1 MEERIVSC
9 ANPSGCDSDRPSDER
24 FCKSTDCPAE
34 EVPSEVVLDFNAKLS
49 GTGTPP
55 EPETVVRTTTRA
67 FSMKLGVEEEA
78 ILVRVRIRR
87 LAEFSKD
94 SFASSAWQM
103 DVSVEV
109 RCKGSVAAEV
119 VQELAEIRQN
129 PENIEEILPPGTSMQ
144 VSSVS
149 VQASEE
155 LGHKSGRMSVP
166 EDSEE
171 TEDAS
176 SPTLVAVVLSCVLAM
191 LAVVVA
197 CCRRRSVM
205 AWRYRVMAEESV
217 VDQPQTHVTKIDDEA
232 CEKLSI
238 GEGESTRPP
247 SSASSHSSGT
257 PVKDLLKASIGSAR
271 PASSASSAHSSASL
285 DAKML
290 LQELREVANPSLTD
304 LQGDDAQP
312 LWSPPACSSK
322 FMAHLELP
330 VMQADVSSGEA
341 DDSDGR
347 PQLNSDSPV
356 CRAWHLASV
365 CVPASASNPSRRPDV
380 AMNQLPIGSLHSQ
393 QFRSPRGLPL
403 TPPTRTLSSSS
414 VSPPQVR
421 VPPKPPEVVSG
432 DELQE
437 VSAQKKNNMC
447 LGMVVLKERCRR
459 FPRREFL
466 TYCR

>member
-1 MEERIVSC
+1 
-9 ANPSGCDSDRPSDER
+9 
-24 FCKSTDCPAE
+24 
-34 EVPSEVVLDFNAKLS
+34 
-49 GTGTPP
+49 
-55 EPETVVRTTTRA
+55 
-67 FSMKLGVEEEA
+67 
-78 ILVRVRIRR
+78 
-87 LAEFSKD
+87 
-94 SFASSAWQM
+94 
-103 DVSVEV
+103 
-109 RCKGSVAAEV
+109 
-119 VQELAEIRQN
+119 
-129 PENIEEILPPGTSMQ
+129 
-144 VSSVS
+144 
-149 VQASEE
+149 
-155 LGHKSGRMSVP
+155 
-166 EDSEE
+166 
-171 TEDAS
+171 
-176 SPTLVAVVLSCVLAM
+176 
-191 LAVVVA
+191 
-197 CCRRRSVM
+197 
-205 AWRYRVMAEESV
+205 MAEESV

-437 VSAQKKNNMC
+437 VSAQKKQHVSRDGRPERT
-447 LGMVVLKERCRR
+447 LQAISAPRIPDVLQVTSQSNTADVTNKQGDQVITTLPKAATIRAPNQRR
-459 FPRREFL
+459 MAKHKPATRVIEE
-466 TYCR
+466 